1 MKRTVKASALCLAAL
16 LAGSPG
22 RAASN
27 AGSDPFDFLFIDA
40 NARAAALGGAYT
52 ALAADSNALLYNP
65 AGLGRVPRHE
75 ATFMHNRYVEGV
87 SQEYFSVASRY
98 GLGASVNFLSFGEI
112 PRTTVSQPAGTGS
125 SFGLTDLAVTG
136 GYGKDIGGGLAL
148 GGAYKYIREHVDD
161 VSATAHAFDA
171 GLLWAVPWVAKLRLG
186 ASVQNM
192 GGKVRFQRAREDL
205 PLSGRVGAA
214 YAFDWGGRATTVS
227 FDGFGQ
233 RYGRVQFGFGGETI
247 LGGVMA
253 LRAGYTSRNETDM
266 GLTAGAGWI
275 IHDLSVDYA
284 VVPFGDFDLAHRL
297 SVTFRWGKER
307 PKEAPATVK
316 AKKEQPKPVQAGSFE
331 SRLERSRTFME
342 DGRFTKARGELEK
355 ARKLLEEGDNRV
367 VLLSERL
374 GRIAWQEEDYP
385 KAKAGYSEAIRLAGE
400 LGMEAPGVSDAF
412 LGMGLCLLQEN
423 SPEYAAKFLRRVV
436 DLAPESAQAKEA
448 RRKLAKIEKEAKKE
462 E

>member
-1 MKRTVKASALCLAAL
+1 MKGRTTSALVLAAL

-22 RAASN
+22 LAASN

-52 ALAADSNALLYNP
+52 ALASDSNALLYNP

-75 ATFMHNRYVEGV
+75 ATFMHNRYVQGV
-87 SQEYFSVASRY
+87 SQEYFSVATRY

-112 PRTTVSQPAGTGS
+112 PRTTISQPAGTGS
-125 SFGLTDLAVTG
+125 SFGLTDLALTG
-136 GYGKDIGGGLAL
+136 GYGKDIGGGVAL

-161 VSATAHAFDA
+161 ISAVGHAFDA

-186 ASVQNM
+186 AAVQNV

-205 PLSGRVGAA
+205 PLNGRVGAA

-233 RYGRVQFGFGGETI
+233 RYGRVQFGFGGETV
-247 LGGVMA
+247 LNKVMA
-253 LRAGYTSRNETDM
+253 LRVGYTSRNETDM
-266 GLTAGAGWI
+266 GLTAGAGWMI
-275 IHDLSVDYA
+275 RDLSVDYA
-284 VVPFGDFDLAHRL
+284 IVPFGDLDLAHRL

-307 PKEAPATVK
+307 AKDTVIEKPKK
-316 AKKEQPKPVQAGSFE
+316 AAPKPVEAGSFE
-331 SRLERSRTFME
+331 SRLERARTLME
-342 DGRFTKARGELEK
+342 EGRFTKARGELEK
-355 ARKLLEEGDNRV
+355 ARGLLEAGDPRA
-367 VLLSERL
+367 VLLSERH
-374 GRIAWQEEDYP
+374 GRIGWQEEDYA

-400 LGMEAPGVSDAF
+400 LGLESPGVPDAF
-412 LGMGLCLLQEN
+412 LGMGKCLLMEN
-423 SPEYAAKFLRRVV
+423 NPEYAARFLRRVV
-436 DLAPESAQAKEA
+436 DLSPESPQAKEA
-448 RRKLAKIEKEAKKE
+448 RRKLAQLEKEAKKE